1 MKMVCG
7 AAGPLRVYA
16 SSVLISAAV
25 CPYPPLMVTGIGR
38 PGDVRFDDV
47 RAACWSALDDLRS
60 ASPDVLVIVGPG
72 ETTVDDAPRA
82 GSFAPYGVDLTVELP
97 GDGRPDDRPGGLPL
111 SVSVGAW
118 LLQHDGW
125 DAPVSAA
132 TVAADAADG
141 DCVDLGRRLASRAD
155 RVALLVMADGS
166 PLRSETIPQD
176 VRARAKVYDAALARA
191 LRDGDPQRLLDL
203 DAALA
208 AEVGSAGRKA
218 LRVLAGAAADEL
230 FDAEVRYEDAPYG
243 VGYLVGVWE
252 RHG

>member
-1 MKMVCG
+1 M
-7 AAGPLRVYA
+7 
-16 SSVLISAAV
+16 LISAAV

-38 PGDVRFDDV
+38 PGDVRIDDV

-60 ASPDVLVIVGPG
+60 ASPDVLVVVGPG
-72 ETTVDDAPRA
+72 ESTADEASRS
-82 GSFAPYGVDLTVELP
+82 GSFAPYGVDLTVALP
-97 GDGRPDDRPGGLPL
+97 GDDPQAGPDLPL

-118 LLQHDGW
+118 LLQRDGW
-125 DAPVSAA
+125 DGEVSAA
-132 TVAADAADG
+132 TVALDAADG
-141 DCVDLGRRLASRAD
+141 DCVDLGRRLAGRAD

-166 PLRSETIPQD
+166 PLRSDTTPQAL
-176 VRARAKVYDAALARA
+176 RARARAYDTALADA

-208 AEVGSAGRKA
+208 AEVGSPGRKA
-218 LRVLAGAAADEL
+218 LRVLAGAADDEL
-230 FDAEVRYEDAPYG
+230 FDAEVLYEDAPYG

>member
-1 MKMVCG
+1 M
-7 AAGPLRVYA
+7 
-16 SSVLISAAV
+16 LISAAV

-38 PGDVRFDDV
+38 PGDARLDDL

-60 ASPDVLVIVGPG
+60 ASPDVLVVVGPG
-72 ETTVDDAPRA
+72 ASTSDEAPRA
-82 GSFAPYGVDLTVELP
+82 GSFAPYGVDLTVQLP
-97 GDGRPDDRPGGLPL
+97 GSESSGPAAGGGLPL

-118 LLQHDGW
+118 LLQRDGW
-125 DAPVSAA
+125 DGAVSAA

-141 DCVDLGRRLASRAD
+141 DCVDLGRRLAGRAD

-166 PLRSETIPQD
+166 PLRADTTPQAL
-176 VRARAKVYDAALARA
+176 RARARAYDTALAEA

-208 AEVGSAGRKA
+208 TEVGSPGRKA
-218 LRVLAGAAADEL
+218 LRVLAGAADDEL
-230 FDAEVRYEDAPYG
+230 FDAEVLYEDAPYG